1 MVPCRC
7 EPPQSAGRAVAVLR
21 PGKPVGS
28 SCAVRIR
35 LRGVSGRDDAAWECH
50 AVRRRRAWARSVDG
64 QGVAAMPRSLG
75 QSPADR
81 PGACAWSRPHAE
93 LRGWPRRDR
102 IGAPGGGRATPERW
116 QGPQRA
122 STRGS
127 LGGRLAG
134 RWPNGGSGRTGRPRR
149 CRAGTCRRGSSR
161 WQRSWCGAAVS
172 LAVGEA
178 SGSRAEPRE
187 GGGAEA
193 PNQATRGGACACGC
207 VDTCVRSARRAC
219 RHRSLSEH
227 VLAEPSPRA
236 AQARTGR
243 DAAAVRAPPKRCR

>member
-1 MVPCRC
+1 M
-7 EPPQSAGRAVAVLR
+7 
-21 PGKPVGS
+21 
-28 SCAVRIR
+28 
-35 LRGVSGRDDAAWECH
+35 
-50 AVRRRRAWARSVDG
+50 
-64 QGVAAMPRSLG
+64 
-75 QSPADR
+75 
-81 PGACAWSRPHAE
+81 
-93 LRGWPRRDR
+93 
-102 IGAPGGGRATPERW
+102 
-116 QGPQRA
+116 
-122 STRGS
+122 
-127 LGGRLAG
+127 AG

-236 AQARTGR
+236 AQAEDRRHGVFCGRVVSRHPPERPALTDR
-243 DAAAVRAPPKRCR
+243 DAGADARCRTWRQHRSRRASCYAASRHSLGAISSLVGVPRRLLTVGTGP